1 MKDLIAIYNENEKEL
16 ADELVCKELKSEIN
30 KLTPKELTNN
40 LVKVLFIPETER
52 YQVILSFDFHNNS

>member
-1 MKDLIAIYNENEKEL
+1 MKDLIAIYYENEKEL
-16 ADELVCKELKSEIN
+16 ADELVCEELKSEIN

-52 YQVILSFDFHNNS
+52 YQVILSFDARNNP

>member
-1 MKDLIAIYNENEKEL
+1 MKDLIAIYYENEKEL
-16 ADELVCKELKSEIN
+16 ADELVCEELKSEIN

-52 YQVILSFDFHNNS
+52 YQGILSFDARNNP